1 MELETEQPSS
11 APLRTSEQ
19 TEKLP
24 PGQKIEE
31 LLDELGQIEVPSTAA
46 ASEVQQGQIEEL
58 EMWKAKCQVFE
69 KMEANLLQKLEKV
82 EQHSVSLLQ
91 LLDLACKLRN
101 KAAQSDDDSDRSTW
115 ELIKELQQQV
125 EDTSWLQLKLKDIAC
140 EKQTL
145 GREAEARGYLVRAAD
160 LVELYDDDVVD
171 DDDDDDDD
179 EELDDAFLDSNQIR
193 EETDKLWH
201 MTQELNFKHAEELH
215 ELDKR
220 NAEFKWEL
228 EQSQLRSH
236 RLLQHRDAFS
246 KLREKASSSS

>member
-1 MELETEQPSS
+1 MELETEPPSS

-19 TEKLP
+19 TEEP
-24 PGQKIEE
+24 P
-31 LLDELGQIEVPSTAA
+31 P
-46 ASEVQQGQIEEL
+46 GQIEEL
-58 EMWKAKCQVFE
+58 QMWRAQVQVFE

-91 LLDLACKLRN
+91 LLDLACKLRD

-145 GREAEARGYLVRAAD
+145 GREAEARGYLVRDAE
-160 LVELYDDDVVD
+160 LVELYDDDDVD
-171 DDDDDDDD
+171 DDDVDDD
-179 EELDDAFLDSNQIR
+179 EDLDDAFLDSDQIR
-193 EETDKLWH
+193 EEIDKLRH
-201 MTQELNFKHAEELH
+201 MTQELNFKHAEDLE

-220 NAEFKWEL
+220 NNELKWEL
-228 EQSQLRSH
+228 EQIQLRSH
-236 RLLQHRDAFS
+236 RLS
-246 KLREKASSSS
+246 KLREK

>member
-11 APLRTSEQ
+11 APLTTSEQ

-24 PGQKIEE
+24 PGQKIKE

-69 KMEANLLQKLEKV
+69 KMKANLLEKIEKV

-91 LLDLACKLRN
+91 LLDLACKLH
-101 KAAQSDDDSDRSTW
+101 KAAKRHDDSDRSTW
-115 ELIKELQQQV
+115 ELIEKLQSYV
-125 EDTSWLQLKLKDIAC
+125 EDNSWLQLKLKDIEC

-145 GREAEARGYLVRAAD
+145 GREAEARGYLVRDAE
-160 LVELYDDDVVD
+160 LVELYDDDDV

-179 EELDDAFLDSNQIR
+179 EELDDAFLESDQIR

-201 MTQELNFKHAEELH
+201 MTQELNFKHAEELQ

-220 NAEFKWEL
+220 NAELKWEL
-228 EQSQLRSH
+228 EQIQLRSH
-236 RLLQHRDAFS
+236 RLS
-246 KLREKASSSS
+246 KLREK

>member
-1 MELETEQPSS
+1 MELETEPPSS

-19 TEKLP
+19 TEEP
-24 PGQKIEE
+24 P
-31 LLDELGQIEVPSTAA
+31 P
-46 ASEVQQGQIEEL
+46 GQIEEL
-58 EMWKAKCQVFE
+58 QMWKAKAQVFE

-91 LLDLACKLRN
+91 LLDLACKLH
-101 KAAQSDDDSDRSTW
+101 KAAQRHDDSDRSTW

-145 GREAEARGYLVRAAD
+145 GREAEARGYLVRDAE
-160 LVELYDDDVVD
+160 LVELYDDDDVDD

-179 EELDDAFLDSNQIR
+179 EEFDDAFLDSDQIR
-193 EETDKLWH
+193 EEIDKLWH
-201 MTQELNFKHAEELH
+201 MTQELNFKHAEDLE

-220 NAEFKWEL
+220 NNELKWEL
-228 EQSQLRSH
+228 EQIQLRSH
-236 RLLQHRDAFS
+236 RLS
-246 KLREKASSSS
+246 KLREK

>member
-24 PGQKIEE
+24 PGQKIKE
-31 LLDELGQIEVPSTAA
+31 LLDELGQIEVPSTPA
-46 ASEVQQGQIEEL
+46 ASEVKQGQIEEL

-69 KMEANLLQKLEKV
+69 KMKANLLEKIEKV

-145 GREAEARGYLVRAAD
+145 GREAEAR
-160 LVELYDDDVVD
+160 
-171 DDDDDDDD
+171 
-179 EELDDAFLDSNQIR
+179 
-193 EETDKLWH
+193 
-201 MTQELNFKHAEELH
+201 
-215 ELDKR
+215 
-220 NAEFKWEL
+220 
-228 EQSQLRSH
+228 
-236 RLLQHRDAFS
+236 
-246 KLREKASSSS
+246 

>member
-11 APLRTSEQ
+11 APLTTSEQ

-24 PGQKIEE
+24 PGQKIKE

-69 KMEANLLQKLEKV
+69 KMKANLLEKIEKV

-91 LLDLACKLRN
+91 LLDLACKLH
-101 KAAQSDDDSDRSTW
+101 KAAKRHDDSDRSTW
-115 ELIKELQQQV
+115 ELIEKLQSYV
-125 EDTSWLQLKLKDIAC
+125 EDNSWLQLKLKDIEC

-145 GREAEARGYLVRAAD
+145 GREAEARGYLVRDAE
-160 LVELYDDDVVD
+160 LVELYDDDDV

-179 EELDDAFLDSNQIR
+179 EELDDAFPDSNQIR

-201 MTQELNFKHAEELH
+201 MTQELNFKHAEGVQ

-220 NAEFKWEL
+220 NAELKWEL
-228 EQSQLRSH
+228 EQIQLRSH
-236 RLLQHRDAFS
+236 RLS
-246 KLREKASSSS
+246 KLREK

>member
-145 GREAEARGYLVRAAD
+145 GREAEARGYLVRDAE
-160 LVELYDDDVVD
+160 LVELYDDD
-171 DDDDDDDD
+171 
-179 EELDDAFLDSNQIR
+179 AFPDSNQIR

-215 ELDKR
+215 ELDKL
-220 NAEFKWEL
+220 NAELKWEL

-236 RLLQHRDAFS
+236 RLLQHRDASS

>member
-24 PGQKIEE
+24 PGQKIKE
-31 LLDELGQIEVPSTAA
+31 LLDELGQIEVPSTPA
-46 ASEVQQGQIEEL
+46 ASEVKQGQIEEL

-69 KMEANLLQKLEKV
+69 KMKANLLEKIEKV

-91 LLDLACKLRN
+91 LLDLACKLH
-101 KAAQSDDDSDRSTW
+101 KAAKRHDDSDRSTW
-115 ELIKELQQQV
+115 ELIEKLQSYV
-125 EDTSWLQLKLKDIAC
+125 EDNSWLQLKLKDIEC

-145 GREAEARGYLVRAAD
+145 GREAEARGYLVRDAE
-160 LVELYDDDVVD
+160 LVELYDDDDV

-179 EELDDAFLDSNQIR
+179 EELDDAFLDSDQIR

-201 MTQELNFKHAEELH
+201 MTQELNFKHAEDLQ

-220 NAEFKWEL
+220 NNELKWEL
-228 EQSQLRSH
+228 EQIQLRSH

-246 KLREKASSSS
+246 KLREKS